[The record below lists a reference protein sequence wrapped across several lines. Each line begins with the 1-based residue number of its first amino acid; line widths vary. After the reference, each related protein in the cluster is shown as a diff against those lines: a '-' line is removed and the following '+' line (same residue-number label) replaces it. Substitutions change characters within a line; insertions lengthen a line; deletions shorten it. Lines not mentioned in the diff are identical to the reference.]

1 VNIPGVFI
9 RRPVATT
16 LLAVAIFLSG
26 ALAYFHL
33 PVAPLPNITF
43 PVVVVQASMAGA
55 SPSIMASTVAE
66 PLERRLGT
74 IADVSELTSVST
86 VGSSQIVIQFG
97 LNRDINGAA
106 RDVQAAIQAARADL
120 PTTLRNNP
128 TYREFNPADSPIMV
142 LALTS
147 KTLTR
152 AQLYDSAD
160 SVIQQQ
166 LSQVDGV
173 GQITLGGSALPSV
186 RVELQPDQLNSYGI
200 GMEDV
205 RAAIS
210 AANADSV
217 KGHIDQNGIRYEV
230 ESNDQISKAAPYR
243 DLVIAYRNGSPVQLR
258 DVAQVLDSA
267 ENIRNAGLYN
277 GQDAVLVIVYPL
289 PGSNIVKTVA
299 QIRKSLPSIEAT
311 LPQNVHVGV
320 AVDRSQSVN
329 AAVGD
334 TERTLFI
341 AVLLVIGVVFVFLQS
356 PRAVLVP
363 AVALPLSIV
372 GTFGP
377 MYLLGYSIDNLSLM
391 ALTIGTGFVVD
402 DAVVVLE
409 NIVRHVESGMD
420 VHEAAMVGSAE
431 VSFTVISMSLSLIA
445 VFLPILLMPGI
456 VGLLFHEFAV
466 TLSIAILLSLVI
478 SLTITPTM
486 AAFVIS
492 RKSLHSKARWAV
504 WYERQFERFRQAY
517 SRSLTIV
524 LDHALAVILTLIG
537 LIVLNVVLIRF
548 VPSTFFPEQDNGIL
562 MGQIIADQSISFQAM
577 QKKLAQLQDIVQKD
591 PAVASVAGFTGG
603 RALNTANVFIELKP
617 LAERKVAASQVVDR
631 LRPKLNA
638 VSGAKLFLQAAQ
650 DLRIGGRQSA
660 SEYQYTLTSD
670 DPEALFEWVPKL
682 VTALGKYHDRIVDV
696 NSDLQQNGLQLY
708 VNIDR
713 TTAARYGFAP
723 NQIDSVLYD
732 AFGQRTVS
740 TVYNQLN
747 QYYVVMEVAP
757 QYWQYPQT
765 IDRIRFSTA
774 AGNPSGTQQT
784 QMSKQIVTGV
794 TAVTTGTSTST
805 GSAGTTGTTASTGT
819 AGATGSSGATTSTS
833 TSSSGTSSRNAD
845 AEANQLTNAI
855 SNAKGGSSSGSADS
869 TAAETMVPF
878 TALASYISNHTAT
891 QVNHQGGL
899 VAGTISFNLPPG
911 GSLSDG
917 LAAISEAGQELG
929 MPASIHGSS
938 AGAAQVYAQSMG
950 TMPLLILAALA
961 AVYIVLGIL
970 YENTVHPITILS
982 TLPSAGIGATLALL
996 IFGTPFSVIAMIGII
1011 LLIGIVKKNAIMMI
1025 DVAIHLQRDEG
1036 VEPTKAIHDAAVVRL
1051 RPIMMTTA
1059 AAVLG
1064 AVPLAIGIGQ
1074 GASLRQPL
1082 GITVMGGLILSQ
1094 VFTLYTTPV
1103 IYLYLDRLRARLA
1116 RWSETL
1122 PWNRSDASA

>member
-1 VNIPGVFI
+1 MSIPGLFI

-16 LLAVAIFLSG
+16 LLAVAILLSG
-26 ALAYFHL
+26 ALGYFNL
-33 PVAPLPNITF
+33 PVAPLPNVTF
-43 PVVVVQASMAGA
+43 PVIVVQASMAGA
-55 SPSIMASTVAE
+55 SPDIMASTVAA
-66 PLERRLGT
+66 PLERRLGA
-74 IADVSELTSVST
+74 IADVSELTSNSS
-86 VGSSQIVIQFG
+86 VGSAQVVIQFG
-97 LNRDINGAA
+97 LGRDINGAA

-128 TYREFNPADSPIMV
+128 TYRQYNPSDAPIMV

-147 KTLTR
+147 ATLTR
-152 AQLYDSAD
+152 AQLYDSAN
-160 SVIQQQ
+160 SILQQQ

-200 GMEDV
+200 GLEDV
-205 RAAIS
+205 RAS
-210 AANADSV
+210 LSSANANSA
-217 KGHIDQNGIRYEV
+217 KGHIDQGDQRFEV
-230 ESNDQISKAAPYR
+230 LSNDQISKAAPYR
-243 DLVIAYRNGSPVQLR
+243 DIVVAYRQGAPVFLR
-258 DVAQVLDSA
+258 DVAEVKDSA
-267 ENIRNAGLYN
+267 ENLRNAGLYN
-277 GQDAVLVIVYPL
+277 GKDAVLVIVYPL
-289 PGSNIVKTVA
+289 PGSNIVKTVG
-299 QIRKSLPSIEAT
+299 QIRKVLPNVEAT
-311 LPQNVHVGV
+311 LPHDVHVGI

-363 AVALPLSIV
+363 AVALPLSII

-377 MYLLGYSIDNLSLM
+377 MYLLGYSLDNLSLM

-409 NIVRHVESGMD
+409 NIVRHVDEGMD
-420 VHEAAMVGSAE
+420 VHEAALLGSAE

-478 SLTITPTM
+478 SLTVTPTM
-486 AAFVIS
+486 AAFVLRPRGS
-492 RKSLHSKARWAV
+492 AKRQGRVAAWS
-504 WYERQFERFRQAY
+504 ERQFDRFKQGY
-517 SRSLTIV
+517 DRSLATA
-524 LDHALAVILTLIG
+524 LDHRLLVALVLIG
-537 LIVLNVVLIRF
+537 LIILNVFLIRF

-562 MGQIIADQSISFQAM
+562 QGQIIADQSISFQAM
-577 QKKLAQLQDIVQKD
+577 EKKLAQLQAIVQKD

-617 LAERKVAASQVVDR
+617 LAERKISASQVVDR

-638 VSGAKLFLQAAQ
+638 VSGARLFLQAAQ

-660 SEYQYTLTSD
+660 AEYQYTLTSD
-670 DPEALFEWVPKL
+670 DPDTLFTWVPKL
-682 VTALGKYHDRIVDV
+682 VAALGKERLSDV
-696 NSDLQQNGLQLY
+696 NSDLQQHGLQIF
-708 VNIDR
+708 VNFDR
-713 TTAARYGFAP
+713 ATAARYGFAP
-723 NQIDSVLYD
+723 NQIDTGLYD

-740 TVYNQLN
+740 TVYNELN

-757 QYWQYPQT
+757 KYWQYPQMLE
-765 IDRIRFSTA
+765 RIRFSTA
-774 AGNPSGTQQT
+774 AGNASGTQQT
-784 QMSKQIVTGV
+784 QMSGSLVKGV
-794 TAVTTGTSTST
+794 TATSVTTAAQGTSTT
-805 GSAGTTGTTASTGT
+805 NAK
-819 AGATGSSGATTSTS
+819 
-833 TSSSGTSSRNAD
+833 NAD
-845 AEANQLTNAI
+845 AEANLLTNAI
-855 SNAKGGSSSGSADS
+855 SNAKGGGSSGSADS
-869 TAAETMVPF
+869 TAAETLVPF
-878 TALASYISNHTAT
+878 PAIASYVSNHTAT
-891 QVNHQGGL
+891 QVSHQDGL
-899 VAGTISFNLPPG
+899 VAATVSFNLPPG
-911 GSLSDG
+911 GSLSQASAIIDQVSQQIG
-917 LAAISEAGQELG
+917 L
-929 MPASIHGSS
+929 PASIHGSF
-938 AGAAQVYAQSMG
+938 AGAAQVYGQSMS
-950 TMPLLILAALA
+950 TMPLLIIAALV

-970 YENTVHPITILS
+970 YENTVHPVTILS

-1025 DVAIHLQRDEG
+1025 DVAIHLQRDKGLDARE
-1036 VEPTKAIHDAAVVRL
+1036 AIHNAAVIRL

-1094 VFTLYTTPV
+1094 VVTLYTTPV
-1103 IYLYLDRLRARLA
+1103 IYLYLDGFRARLA
-1116 RWSETL
+1116 RWNDRL
-1122 PWNRSDASA
+1122 PWNHVDASTTL

>member
-1 VNIPGVFI
+1 VSIPSLFI
-9 RRPVATT
+9 KRPVATT
-16 LLAVAIFLSG
+16 LLAVAILLSG
-26 ALAYFHL
+26 TLAYFHL

-43 PVVVVQASMAGA
+43 PVIVVQANLAGA

-66 PLERRLGT
+66 PLERRLAT
-74 IADVSELTSVST
+74 IADVNELTSTST
-86 VGSSQIVIQFG
+86 VGAASIVIQFG
-97 LNRDINGAA
+97 LSREINGAA

-128 TYREFNPADSPIMV
+128 TYREFNPADTPIMV

-147 KTLTR
+147 ETLTR

-160 SVIQQQ
+160 SVLQQQ

-186 RVELQPDQLNSYGI
+186 RVELQPDKLNSYGI
-200 GMEDV
+200 GLEDV
-205 RAAIS
+205 RASIA
-210 AANADSV
+210 AANADSA
-217 KGHIDQNGIRYEV
+217 KGHIDQGDQRFEV
-230 ESNDQISKAAPYR
+230 LSNDQINTAAPYR
-243 DLVIAYRNGSPVQLR
+243 DLVIAYRSGAPVFLR
-258 DVAQVLDSA
+258 DVADVQDAA

-277 GQDAVLVIVYPL
+277 GKDAVLVIVYPL

-299 QIRKSLPSIEAT
+299 QIRKVLPSVEAT
-311 LPQNVHVGV
+311 LPHNIHLDI

-329 AAVGD
+329 NAVRD

-356 PRAVLVP
+356 PRAILVP
-363 AVALPLSIV
+363 AVALPLSII

-377 MYLLGYSIDNLSLM
+377 MYLLGYSLDNLSLM

-420 VHEAAMVGSAE
+420 VKEAALRGSAE

-445 VFLPILLMPGI
+445 VFTPILLMPGI

-466 TLSIAILLSLVI
+466 VLSIAILISLVI
-478 SLTITPTM
+478 SLTVTPTM
-486 AAFVIS
+486 AAYLLK
-492 RKSLHSKARWAV
+492 RDKLHSQSRAALWF
-504 WYERQFERFRQAY
+504 ERQFQRFKNAY
-517 SRSLTIV
+517 SRSLDIA
-524 LDHALAVILTLIG
+524 LDHALLVGLTLVG
-537 LIVLNVVLIRF
+537 LIVLNVFLF
-548 VPSTFFPEQDNGIL
+548 KLLPSTFFPEQDNGIL
-562 MGQIIADQSISFQAM
+562 NGQIIADQSISFQAM
-577 QKKLAQLQDIVQKD
+577 EQKLAQLQSIVEQD

-617 LAERKVAASQVVDR
+617 LAQRKLSATQVVAR

-638 VSGAKLFLQAAQ
+638 VSGARLFLQAAQ

-670 DPEALFEWVPKL
+670 DPNALYKWVPRL
-682 VTALGKYHDRIVDV
+682 VTELGKDSGALTDV

-708 VNIDR
+708 VNMDR
-713 TTAARYGFAP
+713 ATAARYSFAP
-723 NQIDSVLYD
+723 NQIDNVLYD

-740 TVYNQLN
+740 TIFNQLN
-747 QYYVVMEVAP
+747 QYFVVMEVAP
-757 QYWQYPQT
+757 VYWQYPQAL
-765 IDRIRFSTA
+765 DRIRFSTA

-784 QMSKQIVTGV
+784 QMPGSTVSAVTPV
-794 TAVTTGTSTST
+794 TAVSTP
-805 GSAGTTGTTASTGT
+805 SAASNTN
-819 AGATGSSGATTSTS
+819 SLNS
-833 TSSSGTSSRNAD
+833 N

-855 SNAKGGSSSGSADS
+855 ANSRGGSSSGSADS
-869 TAAETMVPF
+869 TAGETLVPF
-878 TALASYISNHTAT
+878 AALASSVSNHTAT
-891 QVNHQGGL
+891 QVSHQGGL
-899 VAGTISFNLPPG
+899 VAATISFNLPAG
-911 GSLSDG
+911 GSLSK
-917 LAAISEAGQELG
+917 ATVQIAQVSQQLG
-929 MPASIHGSS
+929 VPASIHGSF
-938 AGAAQVYAQSMG
+938 AGAAQVYAQSMS
-950 TMPLLILAALA
+950 TMPLLIVAALV

-1025 DVAIHLQRDEG
+1025 DVAIHQQRAG
-1036 VEPTKAIHDAAVVRL
+1036 MEPRQAIHDAAVVRL

-1103 IYLYLDRLRARLA
+1103 IYLYLDRLRMKLV
-1116 RWSETL
+1116 RWSATM
-1122 PWNRSDASA
+1122 PWNRQLDASAST

>member
-1 VNIPGVFI
+1 MNISALFI

-16 LLAVAIFLSG
+16 LLAIAILLSG
-26 ALAYFHL
+26 FLAYFRL
-33 PVAPLPNITF
+33 PVAPLPNVTY

-55 SPSIMASTVAE
+55 SPEIMAATVAE
-66 PLERRLGT
+66 PLEKRLGA
-74 IADVSELTSVST
+74 IADVTELTSTSD
-86 VGSSQIVIQFG
+86 VGSARIVVQFG

-106 RDVQAAIQAARADL
+106 RDVQAAIQASRADL

-128 TYREFNPADSPIMV
+128 TYREYNPADSPIMV

-147 KTLTR
+147 DTLTR

-166 LSQVDGV
+166 LSQIDGV
-173 GQITLGGSALPSV
+173 GEITLGGSALPSV
-186 RVELQPDQLNSYGI
+186 RVELEPDKLNSYGI
-200 GMEDV
+200 GLEDV

-210 AANADSV
+210 SANADSA
-217 KGHIDQNGIRYEV
+217 KGHIDQDGLRYEV
-230 ESNDQISKAAPYR
+230 TSNDQINKAAPYR
-243 DLVIAYRNGSPVQLR
+243 DLVVAYRNGSPVLLR
-258 DVAQVLDSA
+258 DVADVKDSA
-267 ENIRNAGLYN
+267 ENIRNMGLYN
-277 GQDAVLVIVYPL
+277 GKPAVLVIIFPL
-289 PGSNIVKTVA
+289 PGSNIVNTVT
-299 QIRKSLPSIEAT
+299 QIRKVLPAVEAT
-311 LPQNVHVGV
+311 LPSSIKIGV
-320 AVDRSQSVN
+320 AIDRSQSVN

-334 TERTLFI
+334 TERSLFV

-356 PRAVLVP
+356 PRATLIP
-363 AVALPLSIV
+363 SVALPLSIV

-377 MYLLGYSIDNLSLM
+377 MYLMGYSIDNLSLM

-409 NIVRHVESGMD
+409 NIVRHVEAGMD
-420 VHEAAMVGSAE
+420 VREAALKGSGEVG
-431 VSFTVISMSLSLIA
+431 FTVISMSLSLIA

-456 VGLLFHEFAV
+456 IGLLFHEFAV
-466 TLSIAILLSLVI
+466 TLSTAILLSMVI
-478 SLTITPTM
+478 SLTVTPTM
-486 AAFVIS
+486 AAYLL
-492 RKSLHSKARWAV
+492 KPGAAMHSKARWAV
-504 WYERQFERFRQAY
+504 WYESQFDRFRNAY
-517 SRSLTIV
+517 SRSLTAV
-524 LDHALAVILTLIG
+524 LDHAWLVGLTLIA
-537 LIVLNVVLIRF
+537 LIVLNIFLF
-548 VPSTFFPEQDNGIL
+548 KLLPSTFFPEQDNGIL

-577 QKKLAQLQDIVQKD
+577 EKKLAQMQSIVQKD
-591 PAVASVAGFTGG
+591 PAVASVAGFAGG
-603 RALNTANVFIELKP
+603 RALNTASMYVELKP
-617 LAERKVAASQVVDR
+617 LAERKLSAAQVVER
-631 LRPKLNA
+631 LRPKLSTI
-638 VSGAKLFLQAAQ
+638 SGGKLFLQASQ
-650 DLRIGGRQSA
+650 DLHIGGRQSA

-670 DPEALFEWVPKL
+670 DPDALYTWIPKL
-682 VTALGKYHDRIVDV
+682 VTELGKYRSQLVDV
-696 NSDLQQNGLQLY
+696 NSDLQQNGLQVF
-708 VNIDR
+708 VNFDR
-713 TTAARYGFAP
+713 STMARYSFAP

-740 TVYNQLN
+740 TVYNELN

-757 QYWQYPQT
+757 KYWQYPQML
-765 IDRIRFSTA
+765 DRMYFSTA
-774 AGNPSGTQQT
+774 AGNASGTQQT
-784 QMSKQIVTGV
+784 QMSSSTVKGV
-794 TAVTTGTSTST
+794 PLYLAA
-805 GSAGTTGTTASTGT
+805 SAA
-819 AGATGSSGATTSTS
+819 SGAASNTNSL
-833 TSSSGTSSRNAD
+833 NAN

-855 SNAKGGSSSGSADS
+855 SNSKGGTSSGSADS

-878 TALASYISNHTAT
+878 PAMLSYTSNHTPTEVA
-891 QVNHQGGL
+891 HQGGL

-911 GSLSDG
+911 GSLG
-917 LAAISEAGQELG
+917 KALIAVQQAMQALR
-929 MPASIHGSS
+929 MPASIHGAT
-938 AGAAQVYAQSMG
+938 AGAAQVYSQSMG
-950 TMPLLILAALA
+950 TMPLLILAALG

-1036 VEPTKAIHDAAVVRL
+1036 YDPVKAIHDAAVVRL

-1064 AVPLAIGIGQ
+1064 AVPLAIGLGQ

-1103 IYLYLDRLRARLA
+1103 IYLFLDRLRARLA
-1116 RWSETL
+1116 RWSATM
-1122 PWNRSDASA
+1122 PWNRSDASAST

>member
-1 VNIPGVFI
+1 MSIPGLFI

-16 LLAVAIFLSG
+16 LLAVAILLSG
-26 ALAYFHL
+26 ALGYFNL
-33 PVAPLPNITF
+33 PVAPLPNVTF
-43 PVVVVQASMAGA
+43 PVIVVQASMAGA
-55 SPSIMASTVAE
+55 SPDIMASTVAA
-66 PLERRLGT
+66 PLERRLSA
-74 IADVSELTSVST
+74 IADVSELTSNSS
-86 VGSSQIVIQFG
+86 VGSAQVVIQFG
-97 LNRDINGAA
+97 LGRDINGAA

-128 TYREFNPADSPIMV
+128 TYRQYNPSDAPIMV

-147 KTLTR
+147 ATLTR
-152 AQLYDSAD
+152 AQLYDSAN
-160 SVIQQQ
+160 SILQQQ

-200 GMEDV
+200 GLEDV
-205 RAAIS
+205 RAS
-210 AANADSV
+210 LSSANANSA
-217 KGHIDQNGIRYEV
+217 KGHIDQGDQRFEV
-230 ESNDQISKAAPYR
+230 LSNDQISKAAPYR
-243 DLVIAYRNGSPVQLR
+243 DIVVAYRQGAPVFLR
-258 DVAQVLDSA
+258 DVAEVKDSA
-267 ENIRNAGLYN
+267 ENLRNAGLYN
-277 GQDAVLVIVYPL
+277 GKDAVLVIVYPL
-289 PGSNIVKTVA
+289 PGSNIVKTVG
-299 QIRKSLPSIEAT
+299 QIRKVLPNVEAT
-311 LPQNVHVGV
+311 LPHDVHVGI

-341 AVLLVIGVVFVFLQS
+341 AVLLVIGVVFIFLQS

-363 AVALPLSIV
+363 AVALPLSII

-377 MYLLGYSIDNLSLM
+377 MYLLGYSLDNLSLM

-409 NIVRHVESGMD
+409 NIVRHVDEGMD
-420 VHEAAMVGSAE
+420 VREAALLGSAE

-478 SLTITPTM
+478 SLTVTPTM
-486 AAFVIS
+486 AAFVLRS
-492 RKSLHSKARWAV
+492 RGGVKKQGRVAAWS
-504 WYERQFERFRQAY
+504 ERQFERFKQGY
-517 SRSLTIV
+517 DRSLATA
-524 LDHALAVILTLIG
+524 LDHRLLVALVLIG
-537 LIVLNVVLIRF
+537 LIVLNVFLIRF

-562 MGQIIADQSISFQAM
+562 QGQIIADQSISFQAM
-577 QKKLAQLQDIVQKD
+577 EKKLAQLQAIVQKD

-617 LAERKVAASQVVDR
+617 LAERKISASQVVDR

-638 VSGAKLFLQAAQ
+638 VSGARLFLQAAQ

-660 SEYQYTLTSD
+660 AEYQYTLTSD
-670 DPEALFEWVPKL
+670 DPDTLFTWVPKL
-682 VTALGKYHDRIVDV
+682 VAALGKERLSDV
-696 NSDLQQNGLQLY
+696 NSDLQQHGLQIF
-708 VNIDR
+708 VNFDR
-713 TTAARYGFAP
+713 ATAARYGFAP
-723 NQIDSVLYD
+723 NQIDTGLYD

-740 TVYNQLN
+740 TVYNELN

-757 QYWQYPQT
+757 KYWQYPQMLE
-765 IDRIRFSTA
+765 RIRFSTS
-774 AGNPSGTQQT
+774 AGNASGTQQT
-784 QMSKQIVTGV
+784 QMSSSLVKGV
-794 TAVTTGTSTST
+794 TATTVTSTAQ
-805 GSAGTTGTTASTGT
+805 GAGTTTNAK
-819 AGATGSSGATTSTS
+819 
-833 TSSSGTSSRNAD
+833 NAD
-845 AEANQLTNAI
+845 AEANLLTNAI
-855 SNAKGGSSSGSADS
+855 SNAKGGGSSGSADS
-869 TAAETMVPF
+869 TAAETLVPF
-878 TALASYISNHTAT
+878 PTIASYVSNHTAT
-891 QVNHQGGL
+891 QVSHQDGL
-899 VAGTISFNLPPG
+899 VAATVSFNLPPG
-911 GSLSDG
+911 GSLSQASTIIDQVSQQIG
-917 LAAISEAGQELG
+917 L
-929 MPASIHGSS
+929 PASIHGSF
-938 AGAAQVYAQSMG
+938 AGAAQVYGQSMS
-950 TMPLLILAALA
+950 TMPLLIIAALV

-970 YENTVHPITILS
+970 YENTVHPVTILS

-1025 DVAIHLQRDEG
+1025 DVAIHLQRDKGLDARE
-1036 VEPTKAIHDAAVVRL
+1036 AIHNAAVIRL

-1094 VFTLYTTPV
+1094 VVTLYTTPV
-1103 IYLYLDRLRARLA
+1103 IYLYLDGFRARLA
-1116 RWSETL
+1116 RWNDRL
-1122 PWNRSDASA
+1122 PWNHVDASTPL

>member
-1 VNIPGVFI
+1 MSIPGLFI
-9 RRPVATT
+9 NRPVATT
-16 LLAVAIFLSG
+16 LLAVAILLSG
-26 ALAYFHL
+26 ALAYFRL
-33 PVAPLPNITF
+33 PVAPLPNVTY
-43 PVVVVQASMAGA
+43 PVIVVQAAMAGA
-55 SPSIMASTVAE
+55 SPDIMASTVAE
-66 PLERRLGT
+66 PLERRLRS
-74 IADVSELTSVST
+74 IADVNELTSTST
-86 VGSSQIVIQFG
+86 VGAANIVIQFG
-97 LNRDINGAA
+97 LSRDINGAA

-128 TYREFNPADSPIMV
+128 TYREYNPADSPIMV

-147 KTLTR
+147 DTLTR

-166 LSQVDGV
+166 LSQVAGV

-200 GMEDV
+200 GLEDV

-210 AANADSV
+210 AANADSA
-217 KGHIDQNGIRYEV
+217 KGHIDQAGRRFEIL
-230 ESNDQISKAAPYR
+230 SNDQISKAAPYR
-243 DLVIAYRNGSPVQLR
+243 DLVVAYRNNAPVLLR
-258 DVAQVLDSA
+258 DVADVEDSA

-277 GQDAVLVIVYPL
+277 GKDAVLVIVYPL
-289 PGSNIVKTVA
+289 PGGNIVKTVT
-299 QIRKSLPSIEAT
+299 QIRKVLPSIEAT
-311 LPQNVHVGV
+311 LPHDVHVGI
-320 AVDRSQSVN
+320 AVDRSQSVR

-356 PRAVLVP
+356 PRAILIP
-363 AVALPLSIV
+363 AVALPLSII

-420 VHEAAMVGSAE
+420 VREAAIRGSAE

-456 VGLLFHEFAV
+456 IGLLFHEFAV
-466 TLSIAILLSLVI
+466 TLSIAILISLVI
-478 SLTITPTM
+478 SLTVTPTM
-486 AAFVIS
+486 AAYLLKRGS
-492 RKSLHSKARWAV
+492 DLHSKARWAL
-504 WYERQFERFRQAY
+504 WFERQFERFKNAY
-517 SRSLTIV
+517 ARSLTIV
-524 LDHALAVILTLIG
+524 LDHALIVGLTLLG
-537 LIVLNVVLIRF
+537 LIALNVFLLQL

-562 MGQIIADQSISFQAM
+562 QGQIIADQSISFQAM
-577 QKKLAQLQDIVQKD
+577 EQKLAQLQAIVQQD
-591 PAVASVAGFTGG
+591 PAVASVAGFAGG

-617 LAERKVAASQVVDR
+617 LSQRKLSASQVVSR

-638 VSGAKLFLQAAQ
+638 VSGARLFLQAAQ

-660 SEYQYTLTSD
+660 AEYQYTLTSD
-670 DPEALFEWVPKL
+670 DPNALFKWVPKL
-682 VTALGKYHDRIVDV
+682 VTALSKDRADVTDV
-696 NSDLQQNGLQLY
+696 NSDLQQHGLQIY
-708 VNIDR
+708 VNINR
-713 TTAARYGFAP
+713 AVAARYGFAP
-723 NQIDSVLYD
+723 NQIDNVLYD

-740 TVYNQLN
+740 TIFNQIN
-747 QYYVVMEVAP
+747 QYFVVMEVAP
-757 QYWQYPQT
+757 KYWQYPQM

-774 AGNPSGTQQT
+774 AGNASGTQQT
-784 QMSKQIVTGV
+784 QMPGNTVTPV
-794 TAVTTGTSTST
+794 R
-805 GSAGTTGTTASTGT
+805 
-819 AGATGSSGATTSTS
+819 
-833 TSSSGTSSRNAD
+833 TSSSATTQASAPGTNALNAN
-845 AEANQLTNAI
+845 AEANVLTNAI
-855 SNAKGGSSSGSADS
+855 ANSRGGSSSGSADS

-878 TALASYISNHTAT
+878 PALASSISNHTAT
-891 QVNHQGGL
+891 QVSHQGGL
-899 VAGTISFNLPPG
+899 VAATISFNLPPG
-911 GSLSDG
+911 GSLSKATAEINRASQEMG
-917 LAAISEAGQELG
+917 L
-929 MPASIHGSS
+929 PASIHGSF
-938 AGAAQVYAQSMG
+938 AGAAQVYAQSMS

-982 TLPSAGIGATLALL
+982 TLPSAGIGAILALL
-996 IFGTPFSVIAMIGII
+996 IFGIPFSVIAMIGII
-1011 LLIGIVKKNAIMMI
+1011 LLIGIVKKNAIIMI
-1025 DVAIHLQRDEG
+1025 DVAIHLQRDDG
-1036 VEPTKAIHDAAVVRL
+1036 IEPQKAIRDAAVVRL

-1116 RWSETL
+1116 RWSATL
-1122 PWNRSDASA
+1122 PWNRQTDASASL

>member
-1 VNIPGVFI
+1 VSIPGLFI
-9 RRPVATT
+9 KRPVATT
-16 LLAVAIFLSG
+16 LLAVAILLSG
-26 ALAYFHL
+26 LLSYFKL

-43 PVVVVQASMAGA
+43 PVIVVQASMAGA
-55 SPSIMASTVAE
+55 SPDIMASTVAA

-74 IADVSELTSVST
+74 IADVSELTSTSS
-86 VGSSQIVIQFG
+86 VGSASIVIQFG
-97 LNRDINGAA
+97 LSRDINGAA

-120 PTTLRNNP
+120 PSTLRNNP
-128 TYREFNPADSPIMV
+128 TYREYNPSDSPIMV

-147 KTLTR
+147 NTLTR

-200 GMEDV
+200 GLEDV

-210 AANADSV
+210 SANANSA
-217 KGHIDQNGIRYEV
+217 KGHIDQGNQRFEV
-230 ESNDQISKAAPYR
+230 TSNDQINKAAPYR
-243 DLVIAYRNGSPVQLR
+243 DLVVAYRNNAPVLLR
-258 DVAQVLDSA
+258 DVADVEDSA
-267 ENIRNAGLYN
+267 ENIRNMGLYN
-277 GQDAVLVIVYPL
+277 GKAAVLVIVYPL
-289 PGSNIVKTVA
+289 PGGNIVNTVA
-299 QIRKSLPSIEAT
+299 QIRKVLPSIEAT
-311 LPQNVHVGV
+311 LPHDVHVGI

-329 AAVGD
+329 AAVND

-341 AVLLVIGVVFVFLQS
+341 AVLLVIGVVFIFLQS
-356 PRAVLVP
+356 PRAILVP

-420 VHEAAMVGSAE
+420 VREAALVGSAE

-466 TLSIAILLSLVI
+466 TLSIAIMLSLVI
-478 SLTITPTM
+478 SLTVTPTM
-486 AAFVIS
+486 AAYVLN
-492 RKSLHSKARWAV
+492 RKTLHSKARWAL
-504 WYERQFERFRQAY
+504 WYERQFERFKNAY
-517 SRSLTIV
+517 ARSLTVV
-524 LDHALAVILTLIG
+524 LDHALLVGLTLLG
-537 LIVLNVVLIRF
+537 LIVLNVFLIKL

-562 MGQIIADQSISFQAM
+562 TGQIIADQSISFQAM
-577 QKKLAQLQDIVQKD
+577 EQKLAQLQAIVQKD
-591 PAVASVAGFTGG
+591 PAVESVAGFTGG

-617 LAERKVAASQVVDR
+617 LAQRKLTASQVVDR
-631 LRPKLNA
+631 LRPKLNG

-650 DLRIGGRQSA
+650 DLHIGGRQSA
-660 SEYQYTLTSD
+660 AEYQYTLTSD
-670 DPEALFEWVPKL
+670 DPNALFTWVPKL
-682 VTALGKYHDRIVDV
+682 VAALTKERGQVTDV
-696 NSDLQQNGLQLY
+696 NSDLQQNGLQIY
-708 VNIDR
+708 INMDR
-713 TTAARYGFAP
+713 ATSARYGFAP
-723 NQIDSVLYD
+723 NQLDSVLYD

-757 QYWQYPQT
+757 KYWQYPQML
-765 IDRIRFSTA
+765 DRMRFSTA
-774 AGNPSGTQQT
+774 AGNASGTQQT
-784 QMSKQIVTGV
+784 QVSSSLVKPVTPV
-794 TAVTTGTSTST
+794 SAISAAQATSTT
-805 GSAGTTGTTASTGT
+805 N
-819 AGATGSSGATTSTS
+819 
-833 TSSSGTSSRNAD
+833 SRNAN

-855 SNAKGGSSSGSADS
+855 SNARGGSSSGSADS
-869 TAAETMVPF
+869 TASETMVPF
-878 TALASYISNHTAT
+878 PSLAGYISNHTAT
-891 QVNHQGGL
+891 QVSHQGGL
-899 VAGTISFNLPPG
+899 VAATISFNLPPG
-911 GSLSDG
+911 GSLSKATIAINQASQQLG
-917 LAAISEAGQELG
+917 L
-929 MPASIHGSS
+929 PASIHGSF
-938 AGAAQVYAQSMG
+938 AGAAQVYAQSMS
-950 TMPLLILAALA
+950 TMPLLILAALT

-1036 VEPTKAIHDAAVVRL
+1036 YEPQRAIHDAAVIRL

-1082 GITVMGGLILSQ
+1082 GITVMGGLIFSQ

-1116 RWSETL
+1116 RWSATL
-1122 PWNRSDASA
+1122 PWNTQSDASA